1 MMLICLMEHLPLY
14 IPAVFIVTTLLAVLI
29 FYLATRRS
37 NIVLATIIIW
47 LAVQSAIAL
56 TGFYTE
62 TRTLPPR
69 FLLIVLPPVIL
80 IITLFLSRKG
90 RAFIDR
96 LDAGKL
102 VLLHTVRIPV
112 ELVLY
117 WLFLHKAVPEI
128 ITFEGRNL
136 DILAGLTAPLV
147 YYFGFVRR
155 KIGKTALIAWNIICL
170 GLLAN
175 VVTHAV
181 LSVATPFQKFA
192 FDQPNVAV
200 LHFPYVW
207 LPACVVQLV
216 LFSHLAVLRHLVRE
230 KPDVKFKT

>member
-1 MMLICLMEHLPLY
+1 MEHLPLY

-112 ELVLY
+112 ELVL
-117 WLFLHKAVPEI
+117 
-128 ITFEGRNL
+128 
-136 DILAGLTAPLV
+136 
-147 YYFGFVRR
+147 
-155 KIGKTALIAWNIICL
+155 
-170 GLLAN
+170 
-175 VVTHAV
+175 
-181 LSVATPFQKFA
+181 
-192 FDQPNVAV
+192 
-200 LHFPYVW
+200 
-207 LPACVVQLV
+207 
-216 LFSHLAVLRHLVRE
+216 
-230 KPDVKFKT
+230 